1 MKTAY
6 FESTVKRIV
15 WGEKMDGNEILLFSG
30 NKTLKSLD
38 CYTQIAGEK
47 NWVFICTL

>member
-1 MKTAY
+1 MRKAY

-15 WGEKMDGNEILLFSG
+15 WGKKMDGNEILLFSG
-30 NKTLKSLD
+30 NKTLKRLD
-38 CYTQIAGEK
+38 YYTQIAGGK